1 MTNTLYRI
9 ICRGMPTPVQLAE
22 LTGRLAEHLRPFGLA
37 LGGEVEIIYPY
48 TQYTPDP
55 RVATTMVYFGAVGAA
70 EYDVKRILDD
80 GVPCIPVVSLL
91 QVATLE
97 LPEILQPLNAVG
109 LDEPDQGMERVVT
122 ALLEAVGLM
131 SRQRRVFLSYRR
143 TESRAAALQ
152 LFDALSS
159 RVFDVFLDTHE
170 IAPGEDFQAMLWHN
184 LCDSDVL
191 VVLDTPDYFTS
202 RWTNAEFGRALAK
215 QIPIYRIGWPNHT
228 PARRQSAHSV
238 RSLTEN
244 DFETDGHNLTEAC
257 LDELCR
263 DIESLRS
270 KSHAVRGLNL
280 FSKIR
285 ESIESIDGQV
295 IGKGPGQSIFAE
307 LFDGRKC
314 VLHPTIRVPTSLHLQ
329 EVMKQS
335 PDEAVVVYD
344 EVGLH
349 EHSKGHIDW
358 LQEMVGP
365 ARYIKLHETA
375 WQLADYD
382 AGDR

>member
-1 MTNTLYRI
+1 MSNVLYRI
-9 ICRGMPTPVQLAE
+9 VCRGTPRPDHLID

-37 LGGEVEIIYPY
+37 LGVEVEIIYPS
-48 TQYTPDP
+48 TQYTHDP

-70 EYDVKRILDD
+70 EQDVKRILDH

-91 QVATLE
+91 RGATLE
-97 LPEILQPLNAVG
+97 LPGVLQPLNAVG
-109 LDEPDQGMERVVT
+109 LDEPDQGMGRVVT
-122 ALLEAVGLM
+122 ALLEAAGLM

-143 TESRAAALQ
+143 TESRVAALQ

-191 VVLDTPDYFTS
+191 VVLDTQDYFTS
-202 RWTNAEFGRALAK
+202 RWTTAEFGRALAK

-238 RSLTEN
+238 RTLTSD
-244 DFETDGHNLTEAC
+244 DFEPDGQQLNAGC
-257 LDELCR
+257 LDELCQ
-263 DIESLRS
+263 DIEALRS
-270 KSHAVRGLNL
+270 KSHAVRGLN
-280 FSKIR
+280 FYSKIR
-285 ESIESIDGQV
+285 EGVEMIGGQV
-295 IGKGPGQSIFAE
+295 LGKGPGQSILVE

-365 ARYIKLHETA
+365 ARYIKLHEAA
-375 WQLADYD
+375 WQLADYNE
-382 AGDR
+382 GDR

>member
-1 MTNTLYRI
+1 MSSVLYRVV
-9 ICRGMPTPVQLAE
+9 CRGAPTPVQLAE
-22 LTGRLAEHLRPFGLA
+22 LTGRLAEHLRPFGLV
-37 LGGEVEIIYPY
+37 LGGEVEIIYPSS
-48 TQYTPDP
+48 QYSHDQ
-55 RVATTMVYFGAVGAA
+55 RVATTMVYFGAAGAD
-70 EYDVKRILDD
+70 EQDVKNILDH
-80 GVPCIPVVSLL
+80 GVPCLPVVSLL

-97 LPEILQPLNAVG
+97 LPEVLQPLNALG
-109 LDEPDQGMERVVT
+109 LDEPDQGMGRVVT

-202 RWTNAEFGRALAK
+202 RWTTAEFGRALAK
-215 QIPIYRIGWPNHT
+215 DISIYRIGWPNHT
-228 PARRQSAHSV
+228 PVRRQSAHSV
-238 RSLTEN
+238 RPLTEDDFEADGHSLTE
-244 DFETDGHNLTEAC
+244 AS

-263 DIESLRS
+263 DIEALRS

-285 ESIESIDGQV
+285 EGIEKIDGQV
-295 IGKGPGQSIFAE
+295 IGKGLGQSILVE

-335 PDEAVVVYD
+335 PDEAIVVYD

-349 EHSKGHIDW
+349 EASIGHINW
-358 LQEMVGP
+358 LEEMVGP
-365 ARYIKLHETA
+365 ARYIKLHKAA
-375 WQLADYD
+375 WQLADYQE
-382 AGDR
+382 GNG